1 MGQVEAFA
9 ALLPAVM
16 FLGSATELDI
26 LHYSS
31 EQLPVALSCIGVWLL
46 AVAGDR
52 GFRGWSWWF
61 GGIPIGLLPWAKLQA
76 GPLAAMLSVWAC
88 GWVMITLKESWQDRL
103 KRYALLDVAVLLPT
117 LLLASIYVGSGQ

>member
-1 MGQVEAFA
+1 
-9 ALLPAVM
+9 M

-103 KRYALLDVAVLLPT
+103 KRYALLAVAVLLPT